1 MNRTVSV
8 NIGGF
13 NFIMDE
19 KAYEKLSAY
28 LNRYRQ
34 SLNIDERDE
43 VMNDIEYR
51 IAEIFGGV
59 HCQGV
64 ISEMKVD
71 EVISTIGEPEITT
84 EASSSE
90 FKSSETTADKIV
102 VDKKLYRDTDDCVIG
117 GICSGLA
124 SYFNLST
131 ILVRLLFLL
140 GFFMWGTTLLVYVI
154 MWLVVPQAHGVR
166 EKLAMKGG
174 FDAQTGARADGKKV
188 GAETEKSDR
197 GGCMGCFL
205 RGIVIIFAVLA
216 GLPILIAL
224 LGLVVG
230 LIGAM
235 VGILGA
241 MVSGSAALS
250 AGSIFMLGGFGVSG
264 FFLLSVLGLLFLPL
278 LFVVLLLA
286 KVLFR
291 RKWKMMPVF
300 VVMLLLW
307 LASMVCVIS
316 NVVDVAPK
324 FLHQASA
331 QKTVDT
337 FALTSDRLV
346 IMPLEEQYE
355 WDKSVSESSEHR
367 LDDTKFVFKY
377 DERGKEIDIELL
389 PKLFVSNYEEGEEDG
404 RVKLDI
410 RVSSCGET
418 EDLARQ
424 SLDAIGFNYKIV
436 NDTLYLGRRM
446 KLAEGAEWRAQKL
459 TFKLFVPKGV
469 KVESKYPDQF
479 QVPMFYYSYDVND
492 ESNLTLSSSV
502 IDRLYDVNRHKY
514 IRLVEDDVPTSS
526 ADSVL
531 TLNYNE
537 VFNISSNEG
546 KRFVDV
552 IVRTGLYKV
561 KDITFVEG
569 VNNYS
574 LERVSQ

>member
-1 MNRTVSV
+1 V
-8 NIGGF
+8 
-13 NFIMDE
+13 
-19 KAYEKLSAY
+19 
-28 LNRYRQ
+28 
-34 SLNIDERDE
+34 
-43 VMNDIEYR
+43 
-51 IAEIFGGV
+51 
-59 HCQGV
+59 
-64 ISEMKVD
+64 
-71 EVISTIGEPEITT
+71 
-84 EASSSE
+84 
-90 FKSSETTADKIV
+90 
-102 VDKKLYRDTDDCVIG
+102 
-117 GICSGLA
+117 GL
-124 SYFNLST
+124 
-131 ILVRLLFLL
+131 
-140 GFFMWGTTLLVYVI
+140 LLV
-154 MWLVVPQAHGVR
+154 
-166 EKLAMKGG
+166 
-174 FDAQTGARADGKKV
+174 
-188 GAETEKSDR
+188 
-197 GGCMGCFL
+197 
-205 RGIVIIFAVLA
+205 
-216 GLPILIAL
+216 
-224 LGLVVG
+224 
-230 LIGAM
+230 
-235 VGILGA
+235 
-241 MVSGSAALS
+241 
-250 AGSIFMLGGFGVSG
+250 
-264 FFLLSVLGLLFLPL
+264 
-278 LFVVLLLA
+278 

-324 FLHQASA
+324 FSHQASA

-377 DERGKEIDIELL
+377 DERSKEVDIELL
-389 PKLFVSNYEEGEEDG
+389 PKLFVSNYEEGSEDG
-404 RVKLDI
+404 KVKLDI

-424 SLDAIGFNYKIV
+424 SLDAIGFDYKIV

-469 KVESKYPDQF
+469 KVESKYSDKF
-479 QVPMFYYSYDVND
+479 QVPMFYYSYDVKD

-537 VFNISSNEG
+537 VFNIW
-546 KRFVDV
+546 
-552 IVRTGLYKV
+552 
-561 KDITFVEG
+561 
-569 VNNYS
+569 
-574 LERVSQ
+574 